1 MDNTQAVGPLLAD
14 EYALEMMEAAW
25 AASVHRLPVVM
36 ELFFRTAPFKGHAAV
51 VAGTEQVA
59 DYLTSFRF
67 SEADLDYIG
76 GLGFDPDYVAYL
88 RQGFRF
94 TGSMTAMAEGTLA
107 FGSEPIITLVGPY
120 EELQWFEARVLNIIN
135 PQMLIATKALRVV
148 QAAGDDPVLEM
159 GLRRAHGADAAIR
172 HSRAAYIGGVA
183 ASSNLEAGRQSGV
196 PVRGTHGHALVM
208 MLGDELAA
216 FRLFAAA
223 QVKRGKPPTFLV
235 DTFDVLRS
243 GLPSAMQVAQEIGL
257 ERWAIR
263 IDSGDL
269 AYLPKAARAV
279 LDAAGYPREKVK
291 IAVSGDLDEYL
302 IRELKMQ
309 GAPID
314 LWGVGTNLIVAA
326 DQPALGGVYKLTAVM
341 EDGVWEPRIKL
352 SENPAK
358 ISIPGGPKRL
368 LRFADGQ
375 SGMYIADLMALP
387 DEPLPD
393 PGESYLLF
401 DPVHPWK
408 KKRVRGFK
416 VLELTRP
423 FVAEGARTRAYP
435 TDAEAVAAARAR
447 LLEERAKFWP
457 EYLRLVNPEP
467 YPVDLSQALWGLRQR
482 MILEGRHHGAGPDV
496 DGADQKG
503 RGPATQG

>member
-1 MDNTQAVGPLLAD
+1 MDNTQTVGPLLAD
-14 EYALEMMEAAW
+14 EYALEMMESAW
-25 AASVHRLPVVM
+25 AAGVHRLPVVM
-36 ELFFRTAPFKGHAAV
+36 EVFFRKAPFKGHGAV

-59 DYLTSFRF
+59 DYLSSFRF
-67 SEADLDYIG
+67 SEADLDYIAS
-76 GLGFDPDYVAYL
+76 LGFHPDYVDYL

-107 FGSEPIITLVGPY
+107 FGSEPVITLIGPY

-135 PQMLIATKALRVV
+135 PQMLIATKAMRVV

-172 HSRAAYIGGVA
+172 HTRAAYIAGVA

-216 FRLFAAA
+216 FRLFAEA

-243 GLPSAMQVAQEIGL
+243 GVPNALKVAQAMGL

-269 AYLPKAARAV
+269 AYLPKAARAM
-279 LDAAGYPREKVK
+279 LDGAGYSREHVK

-314 LWGVGTNLIVAA
+314 LWGVGTNLIVSS
-326 DQPALGGVYKLTAVM
+326 DQPALGGVYKLAAVM
-341 EDGVWEPRIKL
+341 EEGVWEPRIKL

-358 ISIPGGPKRL
+358 VSIPGGPKRL

-375 SGMYIADLMALP
+375 SGMFIADLMALP
-387 DEPLPD
+387 HEPLPD
-393 PGESYLLF
+393 PAAGYLLF
-401 DPVHPWK
+401 DPDHPWK
-408 KKRVRGFK
+408 KKRVRGFT
-416 VLELTRP
+416 LMELTRP
-423 FVAEGARTRAYP
+423 FITEGVRVGAYP
-435 TDAEAVAAARAR
+435 SDGDAVTEARAR
-447 LLEERAKFWP
+447 LLEQRARFWP
-457 EYLRLVNPEP
+457 EYLRFVNPEP
-467 YPVDLSQALWGLRQR
+467 YPVDLSEALWGLRQR
-482 MILEGRHHGAGPDV
+482 MIMEGRH
-496 DGADQKG
+496 
-503 RGPATQG
+503 QGE